1 MNNTNFTLLE
11 IFSSLYTIAIKLFQS
26 LPLLFSQFHFE
37 LWSEFLIQKEFKV
50 GRGNYLEKAVF
61 LVSTVCATLKPEACI
76 FQTCF
81 F

>member
-1 MNNTNFTLLE
+1 MNNTDFTLLE
-11 IFSSLYTIAIKLFQS
+11 IFYSLYMIAMKLS